1 MFQAH
6 LKTGLYFILL
16 DDLGTMPDISPLSYN
31 AAGEKVLKYSSIFT
45 LDQLI
50 YVCRRTQNFIYHP
63 ILTHWHIKEV
73 SVIASC
79 V

>member
-50 YVCRRTQNFIYHP
+50 YVCRRTQNVIYHP

>member
-45 LDQLI
+45 LDQCITADLRMQKNTKF
-50 YVCRRTQNFIYHP
+50 YLPSDPDSLAY
-63 ILTHWHIKEV
+63 
-73 SVIASC
+73 
-79 V
+79 